1 MISLNHIALK
11 RRTRRALGGVKLTE
25 ALLNVTG
32 LKKQFGGVTALSDG
46 RFRLEPGS
54 VHALCGGNGAGKST
68 FLTIVM
74 GIQDRDAGTI
84 TVSGR
89 DVTFAKPSDALA
101 AGISIIEQELS
112 PVPAMSA
119 AENIFL
125 GREPLGMLGRVD
137 FKSMNAAAQQLL
149 DDLHF
154 DIAATTLMMDLS
166 VAEVQLIEIAKAL
179 SYDAEVIIMDEPT
192 SALGEAEADQLFAAI
207 GRLKAAGKGIIYVSH
222 RLSEIFE
229 IADTYTVFRDG
240 AFVESGAIA
249 DVTRESLIQM
259 IVGRPLT
266 EEFVKENTPTS
277 DVSLSVKS
285 LNTQGWVKDVSFDV
299 CKGEILA
306 LYGLMGSG
314 RTEIFDRLFGLSL
327 DEGGSIEMFGK
338 PSGFM
343 SPDQAI
349 AAGLGYVTEDRKESG
364 LVLSGDVRSNIC
376 MAQLGQ
382 LASGPVMRTSREAD
396 AASQMIEKFQIKTA
410 TDRLEVSGLSGGN
423 QQKVVL
429 GKWFLTGPKI
439 LLLDEPTRGV
449 DVGAKREIYR
459 IISDFARAGGT
470 VLMISSET
478 DEVLGMADRVIVMRD
493 GRISGELSRD
503 ELSAETLLHLAA

>member
-1 MISLNHIALK
+1 M
-11 RRTRRALGGVKLTE
+11 TD
-25 ALLNVTG
+25 ALLDVTG
-32 LKKQFGGVTALSDG
+32 LKKQFGGVTALSNG
-46 RFRLEPGS
+46 CFKLMPGS

-74 GIQDRDAGTI
+74 GIQKRDSGKI
-84 TVSGR
+84 RVNGR
-89 DVTFAKPSDALA
+89 DVSFQKPSDALA

-112 PVPAMSA
+112 PVPAMTV

-125 GREPLGMLGRVD
+125 GREPLGRFGRID
-137 FKSMNAAAQQLL
+137 FKSMNAAAQKLL
-149 DDLHF
+149 DELHF

-166 VAEVQLIEIAKAL
+166 VAEVQLVEIAKAL

-207 GRLKAAGKGIIYVSH
+207 GRLKAAGKGIVYVSH

-240 AFVESGAIA
+240 AFVETGAIK
-249 DVTRESLIQM
+249 DVTREALIQM

-266 EEFVKENTPTS
+266 EEFIKENTPTGE
-277 DVSLSVKS
+277 VSLSVKA
-285 LNTQGWVKDVSFDV
+285 LNADGWVKDVTFDV
-299 CKGEILA
+299 HKGEILA

-314 RTEIFDRLFGLSL
+314 RTEIFDRLFGLSK
-327 DEGGSIEMFGK
+327 DEGGTIDMFGA
-338 PSGFM
+338 PSGIR

-349 AAGLGYVTEDRKESG
+349 AAGMAYVTEDRKESG

-376 MAQLGQ
+376 MAQLSQ
-382 LASGPVMRTSREAD
+382 LASGPVMRTAREAE
-396 AASQMIEKFQIKTA
+396 AAARMIETFQIKTA
-410 TDRLEVSGLSGGN
+410 SDRLEVSGLSGGN

-429 GKWFLTGPKI
+429 GKWFLTNPKI

-470 VLMISSET
+470 VVMVSSEI

-493 GRISGELSRD
+493 GRISGKLAREELT
-503 ELSAETLLHLAA
+503 AESLVHLAA